1 MRPALSPVSAF
12 RADLRRGTWMAAL
25 ILVATG
31 CAASVPPGRSIIDAV
46 DVSNSKEIASGDVTD
61 RLATAASPKFL
72 GLFRGIVYDY
82 AIYDAAV
89 LQRDMA
95 RVERYYRGHGF
106 LEAHAR
112 VARVI
117 PTKDRHVR
125 VEIVVDEGPPT
136 LDRHIDIQGTGLLRA
151 AEQDALRVAAEH
163 AIPKGTRFDEDAY
176 KAAQA
181 AVLRALTDRGYAYAT
196 VQSSATADL
205 AAHAIDYVFTCDPG
219 IRAVFG
225 PISFVGLDP
234 DGAGPLPPVVD
245 DAPLRRTVQLHEGKP
260 FSTAEIESSTQALL
274 DLEIFSAVHIVPQ
287 LSTPPSPVVPLV
299 IEVQPSN
306 LRALKVGGGLEF
318 DAIKTEVHALV
329 GWEDH
334 DLLGGLRDLSIDFKP
349 GVVLFPTAAGNGNF
363 VPPDRLLPEERTR
376 VQLRVPAFLEAR
388 TTGFIRP
395 EFNVY
400 PLLVE
405 PNAEASHENVVGYV
419 EPKVSAGVER
429 RFGKHFFVSLTQN
442 LQGENPFAYTPS
454 SSAIPQNILLWFP
467 QLITTLDFRDDAV
480 HPHKG
485 FYLSNDL
492 QVAFG
497 VTARDIRIAPEAR
510 GYIPLARGVTL
521 GLRGAFGFVLSPNY
535 GQYMQ
540 SDIQQQGALP
550 STSLPDQ
557 LRLDRDI
564 ETIYFRGFFSG
575 GPTSNR
581 GFALR
586 GVGPYGVV
594 PFLNPATAAS
604 QVACNP
610 QSPTYVP
617 SECSLPIGG
626 LTLWESTVE
635 VRFDVSGPLGVAVF
649 CDGSDVSAY
658 AINQHPRVPGGASAT
673 DAHALRFDHP
683 HVSCGTGMRYATPVG
698 PVRLDVGYRIPPL
711 QVIGQPDEAHAY
723 AADHAN
729 GLPASLFSH
738 VPIALAFGIGES
750 F

>member
-1 MRPALSPVSAF
+1 
-12 RADLRRGTWMAAL
+12 MAAL
-25 ILVATG
+25 LLVATG
-31 CAASVPPGRSIIDAV
+31 CAASIPPGRSSIDSV
-46 DVSNSKEIASGDVTD
+46 DVANNKALASGDVTD

-82 AIYDAAV
+82 AIYDASV

-117 PTKDRHVR
+117 PVKQGHVR

-136 LDRHIDIQGTGLLRA
+136 LDRHIAIEGAGMLRDAEQVALRA
-151 AEQDALRVAAEH
+151 AADG
-163 AIPKGTRFDEDAY
+163 AIPKGKRFDEDAY

-196 VQSSATADL
+196 VQASATADL
-205 AAHAIDYVFTCDPG
+205 AAHAIDYVFTCEPG

-225 PISFVGLDP
+225 PLTFVGLDP

-274 DLEIFSAVHIVPQ
+274 DLEIFSAVRIIPT
-287 LSTPPSPVVPLV
+287 LSTPPLPVVPLV
-299 IEVQPSN
+299 VEVQPSN

-334 DLLGGLRDLSIDFKP
+334 NLLGGLRDFSIDFKP

-363 VPPDRLLPEERTR
+363 VAPDRLLPEERTR
-376 VQLRVPAFLEAR
+376 VQLRIPAFLEAR

-395 EFNVY
+395 ELNVY
-400 PLLVE
+400 PLLVA

-419 EPKVSAGVER
+419 EPKVSAGIER
-429 RFGKHFFVSLTQN
+429 RFGKHFFASLAQN
-442 LQGENPFAYTPS
+442 LQGENPFPYTPTS
-454 SSAIPQNILLWFP
+454 AAIPQNILLWFP
-467 QLITTLDFRDDAV
+467 QLITTLDFRDDPV

-485 FYLSNDL
+485 FYLSNDF
-492 QVAFG
+492 QIAFG
-497 VTARDIRIAPEAR
+497 ATARDIRIAPEAR

-521 GLRGAFGFVLSPNY
+521 GIRGALGFVLSPNY
-535 GQYMQ
+535 GQYLQ
-540 SDIQQQGALP
+540 ADVEQRPGAIGNP
-550 STSLPDQ
+550 PDS

-564 ETIYFRGFFSG
+564 ETVYFRGFFSG

-586 GVGPYGVV
+586 GVGPYGTV
-594 PFLNPATAAS
+594 PFLNPATATS
-604 QVACNP
+604 QALACNL
-610 QSPTYVP
+610 QSSTYVA

-649 CDGSDVSAY
+649 CDASDVSAFVT
-658 AINQHPRVPGGASAT
+658 N
-673 DAHALRFDHP
+673 LRFDHP
-683 HVSCGTGMRYATPVG
+683 HVSCGSGIRYATPVG

-711 QVIGQPDEAHAY
+711 QVLGQPNEAAAY
-723 AADHAN
+723 RAN
-729 GLPASLFSH
+729 PSNGQPASLFTN